1 MNMKKIILL
10 SVLAALIML
19 QTSCK
24 GSESPSIPPSIFD
37 TWSIASLTVD
47 GHTITNVVMTLN
59 SNGTFSETFDVG
71 NSVSGTVTPATCPL
85 QTVITVT
92 VTAGS
97 GPGIPPLPFTAW
109 VKFDNLTSTSVDLY
123 GDNAGDGF
131 EGPFQL
137 TRM

>member
-1 MNMKKIILL
+1 MKKIVLL
-10 SVLAALIML
+10 LALAALVML

-24 GSESPSIPPSIFD
+24 GSESTSIPPSMFD

-47 GHTITNVVMTLN
+47 GHTTTNVVITLN
-59 SNGTFSETFDVG
+59 SNGTISETFDAG
-71 NSVSGTVTPATCPL
+71 NSVSGTFTPATCPP
-85 QTVITVT
+85 QTVITIT
-92 VTAGS
+92 LDAGS

-123 GDNAGDGF
+123 ADNAGDGF

-137 TRM
+137 TRL